1 MLKHKQHSNAIIG
14 HMSKSQDKEF
24 THVKP
29 KFSSRAVTG
38 VVVVFILVVIV
49 AIIWASA
56 PHPSV
61 AAYCKVYKQ
70 EKSRLTKL
78 PGDTY
83 PSVLFDH
90 PLSDAGKFATSLG
103 RLEKVAP
110 NDIRPDVKTLKSLYD
125 KLDKDPSQLVSVSF
139 TAETVDKNVSDWT
152 SAHCGSDH

>member
-1 MLKHKQHSNAIIG
+1 
-14 HMSKSQDKEF
+14 MSKPQDKESA
-24 THVKP
+24 HVKP
-29 KFSSRAVTG
+29 KVSSRAVTG
-38 VVVVFILVVIV
+38 VAGIVFILVVIM

-56 PHPSV
+56 PHASV

-70 EKSRLTKL
+70 EKTRLAKL

-90 PLSDAGKFATSLG
+90 PLSDAGEFGASLG

-110 NDIRPDVKTLKSLYD
+110 GDIRPDVKTLKSLYA
-125 KLDKDPSQLVSVSF
+125 KLHKDPSQLVSVSF

-152 SAHCGSDH
+152 KAHCKD